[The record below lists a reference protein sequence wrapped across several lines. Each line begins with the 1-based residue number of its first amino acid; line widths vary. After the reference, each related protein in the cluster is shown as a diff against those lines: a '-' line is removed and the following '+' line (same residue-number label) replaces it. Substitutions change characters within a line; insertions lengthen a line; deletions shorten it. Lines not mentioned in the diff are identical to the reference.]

1 MNGNS
6 LALLVNNFKNIFNF
20 FLYNV
25 YRRTIYK
32 IPLCKIV
39 FNLFKSKLFDINRY
53 NVSTP
58 TSIETNVSSFFSFS
72 RVDWIQ
78 FWKYV
83 AFENTMYSYFTIA
96 FPIKEF
102 QILREEMNF
111 CGMLIVTLSTILAK
125 HVSDGCGLRISL
137 CTVCLGG
144 CLTLNRS
151 KNDRHQRNN
160 GRLRRK
166 NKNSL
171 ALKRLR

>member
-1 MNGNS
+1 
-6 LALLVNNFKNIFNF
+6 
-20 FLYNV
+20 
-25 YRRTIYK
+25 
-32 IPLCKIV
+32 
-39 FNLFKSKLFDINRY
+39 
-53 NVSTP
+53 
-58 TSIETNVSSFFSFS
+58 
-72 RVDWIQ
+72 
-78 FWKYV
+78 
-83 AFENTMYSYFTIA
+83 MYSYFTIA

-111 CGMLIVTLSTILAK
+111 CGIIIVTFSTILTK